1 MMQDMDH
8 VQFLKHFLHVNIKL
22 LQHQLLIIFF
32 STFAFVPLLEISCPY
47 MYGSISGVSILS
59 RYLFIYLF
67 KPVLHCLEYCS
78 SITRVEIRLC

>member
-1 MMQDMDH
+1 MDH

-59 RYLFIYLF
+59 IFLFIYNSTFYIKVMLPYF
-67 KPVLHCLEYCS
+67 VKQMRSC
-78 SITRVEIRLC
+78 